1 MSIFTE
7 IRVGEPL
14 PNVQVAEL
22 VGAEVRSV
30 DLQAFCG
37 HRNLV
42 IIGVPGAFMP
52 SCTRLHLPDFI
63 GKAAAL
69 KAAGIDEVVC
79 IAPNN
84 PWTLHAW
91 AERLDPARQV
101 RFLSDG
107 NLEFA
112 TRAGLTLRDDAN
124 FVGRTM
130 RRFLMRVANR
140 TVRRLTVEDDVIA
153 VTCTRADDVVVGL
166 D

>member
-7 IRVGEPL
+7 IRIGEPL

-22 VGAEVRSV
+22 VGGDVTTV
-30 DLQAFCG
+30 HLQTFCG
-37 HRNLV
+37 NRNLV
-42 IIGVPGAFMP
+42 IVGVPGAFMP

-63 GKAAAL
+63 RKAPAL

-84 PWTLHAW
+84 PWTLSAW
-91 AERLDPARQV
+91 AEQLDPGRHI

-130 RRFLMRVANR
+130 RRFLMRVANC

-153 VTCTRADDVVVGL
+153 VTCTRADDVVVQLG
-166 D
+166 

>member
-1 MSIFTE
+1 MSLFTE
-7 IRVGEPL
+7 IRIGEPL

-22 VGAEVRSV
+22 VGGDVRTV

-37 HRNLV
+37 QRNLV

-63 GKAAAL
+63 GKAPAL

-84 PWTLHAW
+84 PWVLHAW
-91 AERLDPARQV
+91 AERLDPGRHV

-153 VTCTRADDVVVGL
+153 VTCTRADDVVVPL